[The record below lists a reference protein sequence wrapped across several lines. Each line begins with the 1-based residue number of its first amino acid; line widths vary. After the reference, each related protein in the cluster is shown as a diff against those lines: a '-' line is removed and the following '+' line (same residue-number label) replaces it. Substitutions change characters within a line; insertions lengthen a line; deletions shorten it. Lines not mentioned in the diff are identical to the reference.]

1 MTYVFQTWLAEEL
14 RAGGCKVKTY
24 RDWKERGRPHSS
36 GEFDPFG
43 LLLHHT
49 GNHSTMS
56 NPVPGLST
64 CLHGRG
70 PPDPLAGPLAHVVIG
85 RDGLCHVIA
94 AGRANHAGTN
104 DGSGTGPILAGDGN
118 AQMIGFEV
126 SYSGEQDMGD
136 EQYAA
141 MVMASAA
148 VLRHLGKDE
157 KHARGHKET
166 SSAGKWDPGRDGID
180 SPEYL
185 MDDIRADIGKALRGE
200 EFEMTVKVGD
210 KGSKVKHIQIAL
222 NNWSKA
228 NDVGFT
234 VDEDG
239 KWEQGSPMTRRV
251 KTFQEA
257 MDLEETGTVDGLTAA
272 LLLRFNQP
280 RYWESE

>member
-1 MTYVFQTWLAEEL
+1 MTYIFQTWLADEL

-24 RDWKERGRPHSS
+24 SGWKERGRPATS
-36 GEFDPFG
+36 GGFDPFG

-49 GNHSTMS
+49 GSHSTMS
-56 NPVPGLST
+56 NPAAGLAT
-64 CLHGRG
+64 CLHGR
-70 PPDPLAGPLAHVVIG
+70 PDLAGPLAHVVIG

-104 DGSGTGPILAGDGN
+104 DGSGTGLIPAGDGN
-118 AQMIGFEV
+118 EQMIGFEIA
-126 SYSGEQDMGD
+126 YSGSQDMGI

-148 VLRHLGKDE
+148 VLRHLGKDQ

-166 SSAGKWDPGRDGID
+166 SGAGKWDPGREGIF

-210 KGSKVKHIQIAL
+210 SGSKVRHIQVAL

-228 NDVGFT
+228 NDQGFT
-234 VDEDG
+234 VAEDG
-239 KWEQGSPMTRRV
+239 KWEQGSAITKRV
-251 KTFQEA
+251 KAFQGA
-257 MDLEETGTVDGLTAA
+257 MDLEESGSVDGLTAA
-272 LLLRFNQP
+272 YLLRFNQP
-280 RYWESE
+280 RYWEED

>member
-1 MTYVFQTWLAEEL
+1 
-14 RAGGCKVKTY
+14 
-24 RDWKERGRPHSS
+24 
-36 GEFDPFG
+36 
-43 LLLHHT
+43 
-49 GNHSTMS
+49 
-56 NPVPGLST
+56 
-64 CLHGRG
+64 
-70 PPDPLAGPLAHVVIG
+70 
-85 RDGLCHVIA
+85 
-94 AGRANHAGTN
+94 
-104 DGSGTGPILAGDGN
+104 
-118 AQMIGFEV
+118 
-126 SYSGEQDMGD
+126 
-136 EQYAA
+136 
-141 MVMASAA
+141 MASAA